1 MNHLTVIPVNYEK
14 DEDGS
19 EEEKRKF

>member
-19 EEEKRKF
+19 EEEKRKI